1 MTEHRYY
8 FSTLE
13 QLDNPSTVVL
23 SSNVRLTVNGIST
36 IQIKN
41 FIPAGWFDSVIENVL
56 FVPELKRFHV
66 FPSGIKWHNRRKML
80 TPAFHFKI
88 LEEHVPALNQM
99 TNILTQ
105 KLMACTSDDTPVD
118 IHKFITLCSLDIICG
133 T

>member
-1 MTEHRYY
+1 MKWQRASIFFLMGT
-8 FSTLE
+8 
-13 QLDNPSTVVL
+13 
-23 SSNVRLTVNGIST
+23 G
-36 IQIKN
+36 
-41 FIPAGWFDSVIENVL
+41 
-56 FVPELKRFHV
+56 FHV